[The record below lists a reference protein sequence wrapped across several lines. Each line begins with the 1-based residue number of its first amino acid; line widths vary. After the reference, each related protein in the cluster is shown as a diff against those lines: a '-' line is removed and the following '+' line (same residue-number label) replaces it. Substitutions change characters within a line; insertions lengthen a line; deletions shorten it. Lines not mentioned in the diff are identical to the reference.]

1 MIVFTGDW
9 IKYSGKWRQVVAVD
23 PTCDTFAINGFDIP
37 EELLWL
43 GRAVPAVFERHLS
56 DNEMQEKLQ
65 GVGI

>member
-23 PTCDTFAINGFDIP
+23 PVRDTFAVNGVDIP
-37 EELLWL
+37 EELTWF
-43 GRAVPAVFERHLS
+43 GRAVPTVFERHLS

-65 GVGI
+65 GVGL